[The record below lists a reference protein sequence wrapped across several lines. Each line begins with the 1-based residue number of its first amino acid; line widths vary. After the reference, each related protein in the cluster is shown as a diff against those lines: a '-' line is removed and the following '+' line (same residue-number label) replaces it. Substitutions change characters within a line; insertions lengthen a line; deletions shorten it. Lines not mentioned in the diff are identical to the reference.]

1 MFVALNTA
9 DGSRVTSIAS
19 DWDDRLRE
27 LRELAA
33 SGQLVCSGCK
43 QLLWLR
49 ISRKR
54 RRHFA
59 HRHLAD
65 CLLAHQSTEL
75 LEVKAQLF
83 KWLETK
89 YPGKVHLDMAIGV
102 PGWYKL
108 IDLLVESGPGR
119 KFAYWAFDRQQ
130 RSREEIL
137 AYQHLPGVQVHFI
150 HRQSTLIQHSGAEIA
165 LTASQRDFIRS
176 SDYDACLPFGGN
188 GHLHFL
194 DEADSKLRI
203 YRGLRCVHAPNL
215 YTWEALREDS
225 LSEAKIS
232 PETGEIVLGG
242 DVAARLEHRQ
252 KLQQRKAID
261 LTAGSSVP
269 SAHQGVPH
277 SDEEVRAAETS
288 VDEQQPAAPRLN
300 LNGPFRCE
308 DCGVETMD
316 WSEATPSAGT
326 CVCRSCLA
334 ERWRRKQASKVK

>member
-1 MFVALNTA
+1 MFVALRTA

-19 DWDDRLRE
+19 DWDDRLGI

-33 SGQLVCSGCK
+33 TGQLECPGCK

-65 CLLAHQSTEL
+65 CPLAHQSAEL

-102 PGWYKL
+102 PGWDRL
-108 IDLLVESGPGR
+108 IDLLLEPRPGR
-119 KFAYWAFDRQQ
+119 KFAYWVFDRQQ

-137 AYQHLPGVQVHFI
+137 AYQRLVGVHVHFI
-150 HRQSTLIQHSGAEIA
+150 HAQSTLAQHSVAEIA
-165 LTASQRDFIRS
+165 LTASQRDFVTP

-215 YTWEALREDS
+215 YAWEALRVDS

-232 PETGEIVLGG
+232 PVTGEIVLGE
-242 DVAARLEHRQ
+242 DVAARREHRQ
-252 KLQQRKAID
+252 KLQQRKATD
-261 LTAGSSVP
+261 LTAGSRAP
-269 SAHQGVPH
+269 SAHQEAPH
-277 SDEEVRAAETS
+277 SEGEVRTAETS
-288 VDEQQPAAPRLN
+288 VDDQEPTAPRLN
-300 LNGPFRCE
+300 INGPFRCE

-326 CVCRSCLA
+326 CVCRRCLA
-334 ERWRRKQASKVK
+334 ERWLRKRA

>member
-1 MFVALNTA
+1 MFVALHTA

-19 DWDDRLRE
+19 DWDDRLGA

-33 SGQLVCSGCK
+33 TGQLECPGCK

-65 CLLAHQSTEL
+65 CPLAHQSAEL

-102 PGWYKL
+102 RGSDRL
-108 IDLLVESGPGR
+108 IDLLVEPGVGR

-137 AYQHLPGVQVHFI
+137 AFQHLPGVLVHFV
-150 HRQSTLIQHSGAEIA
+150 HTQSTLVQHSRAEIA

-176 SDYDACLPFGGN
+176 SDYDACVALGGN

-203 YRGLRCVHAPNL
+203 YRGLRCVHPPNL
-215 YTWEALREDS
+215 YAWGALREDS

-232 PETGEIVLGG
+232 PKTGEIVLGE
-242 DVAARLEHRQ
+242 DLAVRREHRQ
-252 KLQQRKAID
+252 KLPQQKA
-261 LTAGSSVP
+261 LSLKERPNAPPAYQRASH
-269 SAHQGVPH
+269 A
-277 SDEEVRAAETS
+277 DEEARPGEAS
-288 VDEQQPAAPRLN
+288 VGEQEPTATQLN
-300 LNGPFRCE
+300 LKGPFRCE

-316 WSEATPSAGT
+316 WSEATPSART
-326 CVCRSCLA
+326 CVCRRCLA
-334 ERWRRKQASKVK
+334 ERWRRKRV